1 MDYYLQTLLLGL
13 ALSPMCWGI
22 FITLRIF
29 NFPDITTD
37 GSYTLG
43 AAITAIMLFFDQ
55 SPLLA
60 MLCGTV
66 AGMLAGMAT
75 GIINTRLKVNP
86 LLAGILVM
94 TALYS
99 INLFIMGRSNIP
111 LLQKVSI
118 LNYPDGGAYQT
129 SWAMLVF
136 AAIALV
142 VLVSILLLL
151 HTDYGIA
158 MRATGNNEKMVSAF
172 GVNPKSLKI
181 AGLAIANGM
190 TALSGSMVAQLQGFA
205 DINMG
210 IGIVIFGLGAAMI
223 GERITQMRNQQTLF
237 WRMLGVLLGC
247 LIFRGVIAFAI
258 SSGIDPIWLK
268 AITAL
273 FVLLFVAFPSKS
285 SFRLKF

>member
-1 MDYYLQTLLLGL
+1 MDYYLQSLLLGL
-13 ALSPMCWGI
+13 ALAPMCWGI

-43 AAITAIMLFFDQ
+43 AATTAVMLFLDQ
-55 SPLLA
+55 SPWLA
-60 MLCGTV
+60 MLCGTLS
-66 AGMLAGMAT
+66 GMLSGIAT

-99 INLFIMGRSNIP
+99 FNLFIMGRSNIP

-118 LNYPDGGAYQT
+118 LNYPDGGPYQT
-129 SWAMLVF
+129 NWAIFVF
-136 AAIALV
+136 ATIGFV
-142 VLVSILLLL
+142 VFAVILMLL

-172 GVNPKSLKI
+172 GVNPQKLKI

-190 TALSGSMVAQLQGFA
+190 TALSGSLVAQLQGFA

-223 GERITQMRNQQTLF
+223 GERITQMINRQSLL

-247 LIFRGVIAFAI
+247 LIFRGAIALAI
-258 SSGIDPIWLK
+258 SSGIDPLWLK

-273 FVLLFVAFPSKS
+273 FVLIFVAYPSKS
-285 SFRLKF
+285 SFKLKF

>member
-13 ALSPMCWGI
+13 ALAPMCWGI

-43 AAITAIMLFFDQ
+43 AAVTASMLFMDL
-55 SPLLA
+55 SPFVAILL
-60 MLCGTV
+60 GTFS
-66 AGMLAGMAT
+66 GMLAGTAT

-86 LLAGILVM
+86 LLAGILIM

-111 LLQKVSI
+111 LLQKVNI
-118 LNYPDGGAYQT
+118 LNFPEGGPYSIT
-129 SWAMLVF
+129 WAILVF
-136 AAIALV
+136 GLIGLV
-142 VLVSILLLL
+142 VLLTVLLLL

-172 GVNPKSLKI
+172 GVNSKSLKI

-190 TALSGSMVAQLQGFA
+190 TALSGSLVAQMQGFA

-223 GERITQMRNQQTLF
+223 GERITQMIKRQSLL

-247 LIFRGVIAFAI
+247 LIFRGAIALAI
-258 SSGIDPIWLK
+258 SSGIDPLWLK

-273 FVLLFVAFPSKS
+273 FVLIFVAFPSKS
-285 SFRLKF
+285 SFKLKI